1 MASPDIVGGV
11 DALTPQDATRY
22 WLSRR
27 TCNDLFLL
35 YCFTDSGAPSDVLRA
50 ELAERSRHIAD
61 LSVRVRERRFAYP
74 LWVSAEFGDVPILDH
89 ALAAPTWTNTVA
101 ALENLLPAGVDAV
114 RCPWRLHLFRGVL
127 GAPGGDGPALVAVL
141 QLSHALA
148 DGRRAAAIARA
159 LFTEVERGES
169 TSARVDRIGRRGRGL
184 GIGVDRPGGDR
195 AAGMSDGGGADGDRE
210 SVMASAYRASSE
222 GAGHLMLK
230 GAVGEFGSLVSFPVG
245 LGRTVVRGLAAERA
259 RRELAELTER
269 GEVPRPV
276 ADYPPTLLNRSPEPA
291 AHVVRMLVRDDLHVP
306 GRTVTVVVLT
316 AIGAA
321 LTRYLESRGE
331 PAVALAAQVSVALP
345 ARNRHARNN
354 YRDVGVEL
362 YGAETDPCRRADRIA
377 ADLALRCARAAH
389 PLLAVQDRVTD
400 VLPAPV
406 LRRDTATYPMD
417 LVPALLS
424 GHTVVSSVNRGP
436 ADLTLGGGRVRFTGG
451 FPALG
456 AVMHLT
462 HGVHGLGGTV
472 TVSIHADPAAVTAVD
487 NYANLLDTALSEVVE
502 ALRSQR

>member
-1 MASPDIVGGV
+1 MASPDIVYGV

-35 YCFTDSGAPSDVLRA
+35 YCFIDTGLPPEVLRA
-50 ELAERSRHIAD
+50 ALAERSRRIAD
-61 LSVRVRERRFAYP
+61 LSVRVREHRFAYP
-74 LWVSAEFGDVPILDH
+74 AWVPAEFGDTPIIDH
-89 ALAAPTWTNTVA
+89 GHTVATWTNTVA
-101 ALENLLPAGVDAV
+101 ALGDLLSQGVDAA

-127 GAPGGDGPALVAVL
+127 GAPGGDEPALVAVL

-148 DGRRAAAIARA
+148 DGRRAATIARA
-159 LFTEVERGES
+159 LFTEAED
-169 TSARVDRIGRRGRGL
+169 SAEPTPVRADRTGTRGRDRL
-184 GIGVDRPGGDR
+184 GIDVD
-195 AAGMSDGGGADGDRE
+195 
-210 SVMASAYRASSE
+210 AYRV
-222 GAGHLMLK
+222 K
-230 GAVGEFGSLVSFPVG
+230 GIAEEAGSLALLPVA
-245 LGRTVVRGLAAERA
+245 LGRTVVRGIAAERA
-259 RRELAELTER
+259 RRELAEITER
-269 GEVPRPV
+269 GEVPPPV
-276 ADYPPTLLNRSPEPA
+276 ADYPPTLLNRLPPPA

-321 LTRYLESRGE
+321 LTRYLASRGE
-331 PAVALAAQVSVALP
+331 PAAALAAQVSM
-345 ARNRHARNN
+345 ARAERNPHARNN
-354 YRDVGVEL
+354 YHDVGIEL
-362 YGAETDPCRRADRIA
+362 HGAETDPCRRADRIA
-377 ADLALRCARAAH
+377 ADLALRRVRAAH

-406 LRRDTATYPMD
+406 LRRDIATYPMD
-417 LVPALLS
+417 LVPATLS

-456 AVMHLT
+456 TVMHLT
-462 HGVHGLGGTV
+462 HGVHGLGETV

-487 NYANLLDTALSEVVE
+487 NYANLLDAALTEVVD
-502 ALRSQR
+502 ALRSVR